1 MLLKFKLLEFG
12 DYSLYQGKFLYIRKG
27 RSRIPL
33 LFGHHTITFKTMESV
48 FVLDC

>member
-12 DYSLYQGKFLYIRKG
+12 DYSFYKGKFLYIRKG
-27 RSRIPL
+27 RSRIQL
-33 LFGHHTITFKTMESV
+33 LFGHQTITFKTIETV